1 MVRGFYNCGN
11 CNKIYRIDNMT
22 YCCFCK
28 RNVCN
33 DCFKGDPIDEDE
45 LKQDD
50 NDYIKLDDYA
60 CDSCDKRI
68 QLKADEKRKHEIF
81 KEIMAMVTKKNID
94 KYKELIKEFE
104 SI

>member
-1 MVRGFYNCGN
+1 
-11 CNKIYRIDNMT
+11 MT

-33 DCFKGDPIDEDE
+33 DCFKGDPIDENE
-45 LKQDD
+45 LKP
-50 NDYIKLDDYA
+50 DDYA

-68 QLKADEKRKHEIF
+68 QLKADEKRKYEIF
-81 KEIMAMVTKKNID
+81 KEIMAMVIKKNID